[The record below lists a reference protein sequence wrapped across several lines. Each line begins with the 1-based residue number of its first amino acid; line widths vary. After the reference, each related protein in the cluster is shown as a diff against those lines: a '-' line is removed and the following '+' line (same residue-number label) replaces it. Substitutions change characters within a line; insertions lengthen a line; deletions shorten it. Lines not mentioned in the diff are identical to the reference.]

1 MKFKG
6 MMLAAAAAT
15 AVTGAQAADLPVAPE
30 PVDYVRVCDVYGT
43 GFFYIPGTETC
54 LRIGGRVRTEFRFR
68 DFDSEGG
75 DRWDNDE
82 DISTQFRAR
91 GYARFDSRTQTEFG
105 LLRTYVEYFAT
116 NDTGGSD
123 SFSLD
128 KAFIQ
133 WGGLTAGRAGSRY
146 DFYTG
151 ANWGSI
157 LDMGFADDGTVNQF
171 SYTASFG
178 NGFSATVSLEDGV
191 NRRTLIVQNNGAGGL
206 ATSDDANNDFYGGH
220 KYPDLVANLRVDQG
234 WGSAQIMGALHHV
247 YLDNSNNASITTAD
261 SELGWALGAG
271 VTFDLP
277 MISSGTSIGFQGA
290 YSQGAV
296 KYAGNANGTVAD
308 AVVNAAGT
316 DADLTTAW
324 MIGGGI
330 GHDWTSTVSS
340 ALTATY
346 LDVDHGNGVQ
356 DLTEWNLQGNVVW
369 SPVSGLDIG
378 AELEYSNQDYSTGAG
393 GLDDAGVLVG
403 VFRIQRTF

>member
-54 LRIGGRVRTEFRFR
+54 LRIGGRVRTELRFF

-75 DRWDNDE
+75 DAWDNDN
-82 DISTQFRAR
+82 DISTGFRAR

-116 NDTGGSD
+116 NDSGGSD

-151 ANWGSI
+151 ANWGSA
-157 LDMGFADDGTVNQF
+157 LNMGFADDGTVNQF

-191 NRRTLIVQNNGAGGL
+191 NRRAGMIRTTAAGSLVGGL
-206 ATSDDANNDFYGGH
+206 AAPTNQYGGH

-234 WGSAQIMGALHHV
+234 WGSAQVMGALHHV
-247 YLDNSNNASITTAD
+247 YVNSSTSNVAD
-261 SELGWALGAG
+261 SELGWAIGAG

-277 MISSGTSIGFQGA
+277 MISSGTTIGFQTS

-296 KYAGNANGTVAD
+296 NYAAAANGFYAD
-308 AVVNAAGT
+308 AVVNNGGT
-316 DADLTTAW
+316 NADLTTAW
-324 MIGGGI
+324 AIGGGI
-330 GHDWTSTVSS
+330 GHAWTSTVSS
-340 ALTATY
+340 GLTASY
-346 LDVDHGNGVQ
+346 IDVDHGYGVQ

-378 AELEYSNQDYSTGAG
+378 AELEYSNQDYSNGIG
-393 GLDDAGVLVG
+393 GQADSGNLVG